1 MEYNRRNSH
10 ERMSM
15 DINGRP
21 QLKAYGALAVG
32 ALALGF
38 SPIFVRWANAPGV
51 VSGFYRMTIACVI
64 MLAPFLRE
72 RRAGTRPTKRAVGL
86 AIWAGLFFAGDLAAW
101 MSGVM
106 LAGATNPT
114 LLSNTAPL
122 WVGLGAMVFMGE
134 KLKPQ
139 FWGGLGL
146 AFVGVGVIVGS
157 DLSAAAE
164 IGRGT
169 LFGLL
174 SGMFYGGYFLFMQRT
189 REQLNSLSSF
199 WIAAAVSAVTLL
211 VLALATG
218 MPLSGYPSNTYLA
231 FLMMGLVTQVTGFMA
246 ITFALGHLPASIVSP
261 TLLMQPVLAA
271 ILAGPLLGEE
281 VSGLQAAWGVVVLAG
296 VYLVHRSRREGKNY
310 QPTRSS
316 GLTT

>member
-1 MEYNRRNSH
+1 MEYNRRNSNTGLDMNI
-10 ERMSM
+10 EGQQQAR
-15 DINGRP
+15 
-21 QLKAYGALAVG
+21 AYTALAVG

-38 SPIFVRWANAPGV
+38 SPIFVRWANAPGL
-51 VSGFYRMTIACVI
+51 VSGFYRMSIAS
-64 MLAPFLRE
+64 LLLLLPFLRA
-72 RRAGTRPTKRAVGL
+72 RRAGPRPTRKALWL

-106 LAGATNPT
+106 LAGVTNPT

-122 WVGLGAMVFMGE
+122 WVGLGAMAFLGE

-146 AFVGVGVIVGS
+146 AFVGAVVILGT

-164 IGRGT
+164 IGQGS

-174 SGMFYGGYFLFMQRT
+174 SGAFYGGYFLFMQRA
-189 REQLNSLSSF
+189 REKLNSLSSF
-199 WIAAAVSAVTLL
+199 WIAAATSA
-211 VLALATG
+211 LALLALSLAFK
-218 MPLSGYPSNTYLA
+218 MPLSGYPDATYLA
-231 FLMMGLVTQVTGFMA
+231 FAAMGLVTQVLGFMA

-271 ILAGPLLGEE
+271 LLAGPLLGESI
-281 VSGLQAAWGVVVLAG
+281 SGVQVAGGAAVLAG

>member
-1 MEYNRRNSH
+1 MNIEGQQQAR
-10 ERMSM
+10 
-15 DINGRP
+15 
-21 QLKAYGALAVG
+21 AYTALAVG

-38 SPIFVRWANAPGV
+38 SPIFVRWANAPGL
-51 VSGFYRMTIACVI
+51 VSGFYRMSIAS
-64 MLAPFLRE
+64 LLLLLPFLRA
-72 RRAGTRPTKRAVGL
+72 RRAGPRPTRKALWL

-106 LAGATNPT
+106 LAGVTNPT

-122 WVGLGAMVFMGE
+122 WVGLGAMAFLGE

-146 AFVGVGVIVGS
+146 AFVGAVVILGT

-164 IGRGT
+164 IGQGS

-174 SGMFYGGYFLFMQRT
+174 SGAFYGGYFLFMQRA
-189 REQLNSLSSF
+189 REKLNSLSSF
-199 WIAAAVSAVTLL
+199 WIAAATSA
-211 VLALATG
+211 LALLALSLAFK
-218 MPLSGYPSNTYLA
+218 MPLSGYPDATYLA
-231 FLMMGLVTQVTGFMA
+231 FAAMGLVTQVLGFMA

-271 ILAGPLLGEE
+271 LLAGPLLGESI
-281 VSGLQAAWGVVVLAG
+281 SGVQVAGGAAVLAG